1 MCPLIYYYK
10 EDYMASKVKKY
21 NHYIVLQRGKTK
33 KWGCTTLGRYIVA
46 AKNEKEAVQFVKNK
60 FGKHINVSVYYKI
73 PDWDVESYV
82 QTRHERKKLDY
93 KEVIKE

>member
-1 MCPLIYYYK
+1 
-10 EDYMASKVKKY
+10 MASKVKNY

-33 KWGCTTLGRYIVA
+33 DRGCTTLGRYIVA
-46 AKNEKEAVQFVKNK
+46 AKNKKEAVQFVKDK

-73 PDWDVESYV
+73 LDWDVENYV
-82 QTRHERKKLDY
+82 KIRYKRNKLDY